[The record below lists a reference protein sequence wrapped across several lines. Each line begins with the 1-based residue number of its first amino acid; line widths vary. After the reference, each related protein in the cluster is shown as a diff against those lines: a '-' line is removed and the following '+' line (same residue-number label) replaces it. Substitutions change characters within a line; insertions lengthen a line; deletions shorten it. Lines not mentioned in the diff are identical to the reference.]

1 MLERLFS
8 RESPFLPLIL
18 KAQLAF
24 LAGLAVMAFV
34 LPLSG
39 TQRWI
44 VVLAPRAC
52 WPGLP
57 GPSSITLGRD
67 ERGRRAEA
75 LFERLRRG
83 SDAKPDQKGTSR

>member
-24 LAGLAVMAFV
+24 LAGLAAMAFV

-44 VVLAPRAC
+44 VVVAAGVLAGFTWAVLDHLKHR
-52 WPGLP
+52 
-57 GPSSITLGRD
+57 
-67 ERGRRAEA
+67 
-75 LFERLRRG
+75 
-83 SDAKPDQKGTSR
+83 

>member
-24 LAGLAVMAFV
+24 LAGLAAMAFV
-34 LPLSG
+34 LLLSG

-44 VVLAPRAC
+44 VVVAAGVLA
-52 WPGLP
+52 GL
-57 GPSSITLGRD
+57 TWAVLDHLKHR
-67 ERGRRAEA
+67 
-75 LFERLRRG
+75 
-83 SDAKPDQKGTSR
+83 